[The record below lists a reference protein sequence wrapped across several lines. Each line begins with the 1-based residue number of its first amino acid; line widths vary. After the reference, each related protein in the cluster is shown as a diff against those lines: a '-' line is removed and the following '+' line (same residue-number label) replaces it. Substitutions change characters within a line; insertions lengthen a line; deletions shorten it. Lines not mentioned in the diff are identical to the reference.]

1 MKIVF
6 FVHYFPPINSAGAKR
21 VEALVKYLVPLGNVV
36 TVITTSKS
44 RLDGNFTESY
54 PKNIEVIEIN
64 WLGKHKLSDPSKGK
78 FEPMYVQG
86 ASWRRKI
93 KNKIYKICGQIPD
106 PRLPFAFAIL
116 SPWLTP
122 RAKFVLKNADVV
134 IGSSPPWPTLLAALF
149 AKWRFGPKCILD
161 YRDHFSQCHEVPGS
175 GLAKILETYIDRA
188 LARKADHLVVISE
201 PMAIYYAKM
210 NCKISTIYNGFD
222 GGLMSQAR
230 CNASDASG
238 EKIIICHM
246 GSISPGRIPHNVLKA
261 LSKLQIELPS
271 FFSRF
276 QLEFYGIAGLLEIE
290 LDRNYPNIKSNFH
303 FLPALSYADSL
314 KRMHESNYL
323 LFSETSSSE
332 SLSAQGILPTKLF
345 EYIGSG
351 RPVIANISRDTLAGK
366 LLHIY
371 SSDSIISDTSEDFF
385 IAFSESE
392 FYKNKLNKYF
402 QGLHPLSRESQA
414 KEYHE
419 VLNVVT
425 K

>member
-21 VEALVKYLVPLGNVV
+21 VEALVKYLVPLGNEV

-44 RLDGNFTESY
+44 RRDGDFTESY
-54 PKNIEVIEIN
+54 PKNIDVIEIN
-64 WLGKHKLSDPSKGK
+64 WLGKLKSSDPSEGK
-78 FEPMYVQG
+78 FEPMYIHG

-93 KNKIYKICGQIPD
+93 KDKIYEICGQIPD

-116 SPWLTP
+116 SPWLSS
-122 RAKFVLKNADVV
+122 RAKFALSNADVV

-175 GLAKILETYIDRA
+175 GLAKIMENYMDRA
-188 LARKADHLVVISE
+188 LARRADHVVVISE
-201 PMAIYYAKM
+201 PMALYYAKM
-210 NCKISTIYNGFD
+210 NCKLSTIYNGFD
-222 GGLMSQAR
+222 GGLMSLAR
-230 CNASDASG
+230 CDVFDSSG
-238 EKIIICHM
+238 QKIIISHM
-246 GSISPGRIPHNVLKA
+246 GTISPGRIPHSVLNA
-261 LSKLQIELPS
+261 LTTLRLVQPE
-271 FFSRF
+271 FFNRF
-276 QLEFYGIAGLLEIE
+276 RLEFYGAAGLLELE
-290 LDRNYPNIKSNFH
+290 LDHKYSAIKSAFH

-323 LFSETSSSE
+323 LFSETSCNE

-351 RPVIANISRDTLAGK
+351 RPVLANISRNTLAGK
-366 LLHIY
+366 LLLKY
-371 SSDSIISDTSEDFF
+371 SKGSIIADNPDDLFAAFLQSDFYICKSSS
-385 IAFSESE
+385 FSH
-392 FYKNKLNKYF
+392 
-402 QGLHPLSRESQA
+402 GVHPLSRESQA
-414 KEYHE
+414 LEYF
-419 VLNVVT
+419 NVIKLVN